1 VIEFV
6 ARRCAVAELE
16 DVSAFVI
23 VLYDDRDDPDLW
35 LEVQKSLDVDEEDK
49 ELGMNGYCVCTSD
62 GATHYGGIQSCSL
75 SRDVFELRFSE
86 DAEQVLGFDHLTVHL
101 DLPESEKIALRDG
114 LERVFKDDPARPA
127 KLILE

>member
-16 DVSAFVI
+16 DVSTFVI

-35 LEVQKSLDVDEEDK
+35 LEIQRSLEPDEDDEV
-49 ELGMNGYCVCTSD
+49 LGMNGYCVCTSD

-75 SRDVFELRFSE
+75 NRDVLELRFSE
-86 DAEQVLGFDHLTVHL
+86 DAEQVLGFDHLSVHL
-101 DLPESEKIALRDG
+101 DFPESEKNALRDG
-114 LERVFKDDPARPA
+114 LERVFKNDPARPA
-127 KLILE
+127 KLILD